1 MFSLQRILGR
11 KDRFFTLLEASAQEA
26 RESVRHLVELLNA
39 TPDERCHEKFTQ
51 IRRKDKRI
59 KRELTELLCQ
69 TFVTPLERE
78 EIEALSHALYKIPK
92 AVEKFGEHFL
102 LCPERLH
109 GIDFSKQTNMLE
121 QTTDTLL
128 EMVGELESGKHLEYV
143 KDQNDRLQAI
153 ESEADALILEMLRDL
168 YRTVDD
174 PVTILLCKDLLE
186 LLEKAID
193 RCRNAGNIIFQIV
206 LKHS

>member
-26 RESVRHLVELLNA
+26 RESVRLLVDLLHA
-39 TPDERCHEKFTQ
+39 THEEHYIEKFTQ
-51 IRRKDKRI
+51 VRRKDKRI
-59 KRELTELLCQ
+59 KKELTELLCR

-78 EIEALSHALYKIPK
+78 EIEALSNELYKIPK
-92 AVEKFGEHFL
+92 AVEKFGERLL

-109 GIDFSKQTNMLE
+109 GIDFFKQTDLLV
-121 QTTDTLL
+121 QATDTLL
-128 EMVGELESGKHLEYV
+128 EMVRGLDSGKHLEHV
-143 KDQNDRLQAI
+143 KDQNAKLQAI
-153 ESEADALILEMLRDL
+153 ESEADTLILEMLRNL
-168 YRTVDD
+168 YRTAND

>member
-1 MFSLQRILGR
+1 MFSLQRILGQEE
-11 KDRFFTLLEASAQEA
+11 RFFGLLEAGAQEA
-26 RESVRHLVELLNA
+26 RESVRALTEQLDGSNGKGRPEEFL
-39 TPDERCHEKFTQ
+39 RS
-51 IRRKDKRI
+51 RGKDKRI
-59 KRELTELLCQ
+59 KQELTELLCT

-92 AVEKFGEHFL
+92 AVEKFGERVMF
-102 LCPERLH
+102 CPERLEN
-109 GIDFSKQTNMLE
+109 IDFSKQTAMLVKA
-121 QTTDTLL
+121 TDTLL
-128 EMVGELESGKHLEYV
+128 EMVRELASGKHLERV
-143 KDQNDRLQAI
+143 KDQNEHLQAI
-153 ESEADALILEMLRDL
+153 EGEADKLIIAMQRDL
-168 YRTVDD
+168 YRNAAD

>member
-1 MFSLQRILGR
+1 MFSLQRILGQEG
-11 KDRFFTLLEASAQEA
+11 RFFELLEASAQEA
-26 RESVRHLVELLNA
+26 RESVRLLVDLISA
-39 TPDERCHEKFTQ
+39 SPERRRLEEFVQ

-59 KRELTELLCQ
+59 TQELTELLCK

-92 AVEKFGEHFL
+92 TAEKFGERLL

-109 GIDFSKQTNMLE
+109 GIDFSKQAGMLVKA
-121 QTTDTLL
+121 TDTLL
-128 EMVGELESGKHLEYV
+128 EMVRELGSGKHLERV
-143 KDQNDRLQAI
+143 KDQNDQLQAI
-153 ESEADALILEMLRDL
+153 EGEADKLILEMLQRL
-168 YRTVDD
+168 YRTETD

-186 LLEKAID
+186 LLEKVID
-193 RCRNAGNIIFQIV
+193 RCRDAGNVIFQIV

>member
-1 MFSLQRILGR
+1 MFSLQRIFGQEE
-11 KDRFFTLLEASAQEA
+11 RFFALLEASAQEA
-26 RESVRHLVELLNA
+26 RESVRLLAELLEA
-39 TPDERCHEKFTQ
+39 RGPTPSEASARMKW
-51 IRRKDKRI
+51 KDKRI
-59 KRELTELLCQ
+59 KQELTELLCK

-92 AVEKFGEHFL
+92 AIEKFGERLL
-102 LCPERLH
+102 LCPERLDR
-109 GIDFSKQTNMLE
+109 IDFSKQTAMLAKA
-121 QTTDTLL
+121 TDTLL
-128 EMVGELESGKHLEYV
+128 EMVRELGSAKHLERV
-143 KDQNDRLQAI
+143 KDQNNQLQAI
-153 ESEADALILEMLRDL
+153 EGEADRLILAMLQEL
-168 YRTVDD
+168 YRTEAD